1 MYLITGS
8 NGFVGRSVVR
18 ALDQL
23 GLPHSGLTGRLND
36 VEQIA
41 SQLEDIDIIIHLAS
55 SVRYGRER
63 RLSSTDID
71 GTRNLIEACRG
82 TGVNHI
88 VYISQLGADP
98 QSLYPVMRAK
108 GVIEEMLLKSG
119 IPVTIIRS
127 ATLYGRDDRFLTP
140 IISLAFW
147 NWPFVWL
154 PGGGRSLLQPLWVED
169 LVRIII
175 EVSDTLDLKGYRG
188 KIYTAAG
195 EERFHYA
202 DLVRLVLETANLN
215 RRLLPVNMTWVRLAT
230 RALFGW
236 RRNPPITLFFLD
248 RLNKPEIADL
258 DIVHRQFNFHP
269 TRMMDQISYLRRP
282 GLARYVFGN
291 LLARR

>member
-8 NGFVGRSVVR
+8 NGFIGRSVVR

-23 GLPHSGLTGRLND
+23 GLPHSGLTGRLNNITD
-36 VEQIA
+36 IA
-41 SQLEDIDIIIHLAS
+41 AQLDGIDTVIHLAS
-55 SVRYGRER
+55 GVRYGRKR
-63 RLSSTDID
+63 RLNNTDID
-71 GTRNLIEACRG
+71 GTRNLLEAG
-82 TGVNHI
+82 TRAGINHI
-88 VYISQLGADP
+88 VYISQIGADINA
-98 QSLYPVMRAK
+98 LYPVMRTK
-108 GVIEEMLLKSG
+108 GIVEEMLLKSD

-140 IISLAFW
+140 ITSLAFW

-188 KIYTAAG
+188 QIYTAAG
-195 EERFHYA
+195 EERLHYE
-202 DLVRLVLETANLN
+202 DLVRLVLETSSLN
-215 RRLLPVNMTWVRLAT
+215 RKLLPINMTWVRIAT
-230 RALFGW
+230 WVFFSW

-248 RLNKPEIADL
+248 RLNKPEIANL
-258 DIVHRQFNFHP
+258 DVVHQQFGFHP
-269 TRMMDQISYLRRP
+269 TRMLDQISYLRRP
-282 GLARYVFGN
+282 GLARYIFGN